1 MRIDAGAQRTPVIE
15 ADVTV
20 TRSPVLSARTQRH
33 ARKDLLEQLRWRMAE
48 EVLVGHGAIGLAK
61 VKVVHGGE
69 RGELAIAEAMAA
81 MVMKRELA
89 VAALDRGA
97 AALQPRRWTR
107 SMASSRSR

>member
-1 MRIDAGAQRTPVIE
+1 M
-15 ADVTV
+15 TV

-81 MVMKRELA
+81 MVMNKRELA